1 MTKPSQR
8 PQRNYTPERLAHCID
23 CSRETVGEV
32 TNQSFKDEC
41 DINRVLDRAK
51 HGASLSHLLQHGGS
65 YGDFSTWDEN
75 TYEDMQINL
84 ARGASIFAELP
95 AELRDEFDNNPG
107 KFYKFVNDPENKDR
121 LEEIFP
127 ALSAPGRQLPDVI
140 GRQTAEALVAAV
152 QELASVPE
160 NAPSNDASEK
170 AKNEPTPDEA
180 RSAKPSGGGSQ

>member
-51 HGASLSHLLQHGGS
+51 HGASLSHLLQHGGN

-75 TYEDMQINL
+75 TYEQMQVNL
-84 ARGASIFAELP
+84 ARGKSIFADLP

-107 KFYKFVNDPENKDR
+107 KFFEFVNKPDNKDR
-121 LEEIFP
+121 LEELFP
-127 ALSAPGRQLPDVI
+127 SLSAPGRQLPDVI
-140 GRQTAEALVAAV
+140 GQDTAAALVAAV
-152 QELASVPE
+152 DKLATVTSDAPPDTGASE
-160 NAPSNDASEK
+160 PTGDEPSNA
-170 AKNEPTPDEA
+170 
-180 RSAKPSGGGSQ
+180 